1 MNEWLTAQ
9 VSEPAVLVT
18 VAIVEGSGPRE
29 PGARMLVTA
38 RGQHD
43 TIGGGHLEMCAIDL
57 AREMLESAASER
69 MAADAAPAIGATTD
83 HAAER
88 APGGAAW
95 GGARARLERY
105 ALGPTL
111 GQCCGGVVHLAFE
124 LVDASLAAVLVS
136 LRARRRDDSWRLS
149 AIDGEPISL
158 LLDACGAVVAGSGH
172 GVAVAN
178 AGGARN
184 GARSVGDAFGPA
196 FPQVDR
202 ARGTHILRDTAGR
215 RWLADPCL
223 APRAHL
229 VLFGAGHVGAAIVR
243 MLGELPCTVTWVDE
257 REDMFPASLP
267 VNVTMEA
274 TDMPEAAVADAPAG
288 ASYLV
293 MTHSHALDQRL
304 CEAILARE
312 DAGWFGLIGSHTK
325 RVQFERR
332 MAARGL
338 PQDRVDNMVCPIGL
352 PGITS
357 KLPAAIAAS
366 VCAQLLMV
374 WEAQQIAALDA
385 TAPARLVA
393 VR

>member
-29 PGARMLVTA
+29 PGAKMLVTA

-43 TIGGGHLEMCAIDL
+43 TIGGGHLEMCAVDL
-57 AREMLESAASER
+57 ARAIL
-69 MAADAAPAIGATTD
+69 ADAGFSPRSGAGMET
-83 HAAER
+83 A
-88 APGGAAW
+88 
-95 GGARARLERY
+95 ARLERY

-124 LVDASLAAVLVS
+124 LVDAQLGAVLTG
-136 LRARRRDDSWRLS
+136 LRMRHREDSWRLS
-149 AIDGEPISL
+149 AIDGPTTAL
-158 LLDACGAVVAGSGH
+158 LLDSAGMTVAGE
-172 GVAVAN
+172 AAAN
-178 AGGARN
+178 AAGVN
-184 GARSVGDAFGPA
+184 GAEGATMPPARGAYLPAIDAE
-196 FPQVDR
+196 
-202 ARGTHILRDTAGR
+202 RGTHILRDASGR

-257 REDMFPASLP
+257 REDMFPAGLP
-267 VNVTMEA
+267 PNVAMEA
-274 TDMPEAAVADAPAG
+274 TDMPEACVAAAPAN

-304 CEAILARE
+304 CETILARE
-312 DAGWFGLIGSHTK
+312 DVGWFGLIGSNTK

-338 PQDRVDNMVCPIGL
+338 PQDRIDSMVCPIGL

-374 WEAQQIAALDA
+374 WEAQQIAALNA
-385 TAPARLVA
+385 AVPALLAASR
-393 VR
+393 

>member
-9 VSEPAVLVT
+9 VLEPAVLVT

-29 PGARMLVTA
+29 PGAKMLVTA

-43 TIGGGHLEMCAIDL
+43 TIGGGHLEMCAVEL
-57 AREMLESAASER
+57 AREMLASS
-69 MAADAAPAIGATTD
+69 DGPV
-83 HAAER
+83 
-88 APGGAAW
+88 
-95 GGARARLERY
+95 ARLERY

-124 LVDASLAAVLVS
+124 PVDASLAAVLS
-136 LRARRRDDSWRLS
+136 GLRARRREDNWRLS
-149 AIDGEPISL
+149 AIDGAPVAL
-158 LLDACGAVVAGSGH
+158 LLGADGAIVAGAAPGE
-172 GVAVAN
+172 
-178 AGGARN
+178 GG
-184 GARSVGDAFGPA
+184 AFGPA
-196 FPQVDR
+196 FPAVDR
-202 ARGTHILRDTAGR
+202 ERGTHVLRDTAGR
-215 RWLADPCL
+215 RWLADPCF

-267 VNVTMEA
+267 SNVAIEA
-274 TDMPEAAVADAPAG
+274 TDMPEAAVAAAPAN

-304 CEAILARE
+304 CETILAR
-312 DAGWFGLIGSHTK
+312 DDVGWFGLIGSNTK

-338 PQDRVDNMVCPIGL
+338 PQDRIDNMVCPVGL
-352 PGITS
+352 PGISS

-374 WEAQQIAALDA
+374 WEQQQIAALS
-385 TAPARLVA
+385 APARLAVA
-393 VR
+393 S

>member
-1 MNEWLTAQ
+1 
-9 VSEPAVLVT
+9 
-18 VAIVEGSGPRE
+18 
-29 PGARMLVTA
+29 MLVTA

-43 TIGGGHLEMCAIDL
+43 TIGGGHLEMCAIEL
-57 AREMLESAASER
+57 AREMLVFSER
-69 MAADAAPAIGATTD
+69 VAA
-83 HAAER
+83 
-88 APGGAAW
+88 GGAAMAGTA
-95 GGARARLERY
+95 GGSRLERY

-124 LVDASLAAVLVS
+124 LVDWSLADVLAS
-136 LRARRRDDSWRLS
+136 LRARRREDSWRLS
-149 AIDGEPISL
+149 AIDGPSTAL
-158 LLDACGAVVAGSGH
+158 LLDADGIVASAASDRRGEG
-172 GVAVAN
+172 GVAASMAPV
-178 AGGARN
+178 
-184 GARSVGDAFGPA
+184 
-196 FPQVDR
+196 VDR
-202 ARGTHILRDTAGR
+202 TRGTHVLRDASGR

-257 REDMFPASLP
+257 REDMFPVGLP
-267 VNVTMEA
+267 ANVTIEA
-274 TDMPEAAVADAPAG
+274 TDMPEAAVADAPSD

-304 CEAILARE
+304 CEAILARS
-312 DAGWFGLIGSHTK
+312 DVGWFGLIGSHTK

-338 PQDRVDNMVCPIGL
+338 PQDRIANMVCPIGL

-374 WEAQQIAALDA
+374 WEAQQIAALNDSE
-385 TAPARLVA
+385 PALRLA
-393 VR
+393 SR

>member
-69 MAADAAPAIGATTD
+69 VAADAAPAIGVT
-83 HAAER
+83 
-88 APGGAAW
+88 
-95 GGARARLERY
+95 RARLERY

-124 LVDASLAAVLVS
+124 VVDAALAAVLVS

-178 AGGARN
+178 AGCARN

-215 RWLADPCL
+215 RWLVDPCL

-267 VNVTMEA
+267 ANVTMEA

-332 MAARGL
+332 MATRGL
-338 PQDRVDNMVCPIGL
+338 PQDRIDNMVCPIGL
-352 PGITS
+352 PGISS

-374 WEAQQIAALDA
+374 WEAQQIAALSVDA
-385 TAPARLVA
+385 AAAPERLVA

>member
-29 PGARMLVTA
+29 PGAKMLVTA
-38 RGQHD
+38 RCQHD
-43 TIGGGHLEMCAIDL
+43 TIGGGHLEMCAIEL
-57 AREMLESAASER
+57 AREMLKDAASEHV
-69 MAADAAPAIGATTD
+69 AQ
-83 HAAER
+83 
-88 APGGAAW
+88 
-95 GGARARLERY
+95 ARLERY

-124 LVDASLAAVLVS
+124 LVDAPLADVLAS
-136 LRARRRDDSWRLS
+136 LRERRRDDSWRLS
-149 AIDGEPISL
+149 AIDGPPAAL
-158 LLDACGAVVAGSGH
+158 LLDAAGAIVTGASAGQRGEGDDSACVKRAT
-172 GVAVAN
+172 GVGSAASAPPV
-178 AGGARN
+178 
-184 GARSVGDAFGPA
+184 
-196 FPQVDR
+196 VDR
-202 ARGTHILRDTAGR
+202 MRGTHVLRDASGR

-257 REDMFPASLP
+257 REDMFPTALP
-267 VNVTMEA
+267 ANVAIEA
-274 TDMPEAAVADAPAG
+274 TDMPEAAVADAPPG

-304 CEAILARE
+304 SEAILARA
-312 DAGWFGLIGSHTK
+312 DVGWFGLIGSHTK

-338 PQDRVDNMVCPIGL
+338 PPDRIANMVCPIGL

-374 WEAQQIAALDA
+374 WEAQQIAALNDSE
-385 TAPARLVA
+385 PALRLA
-393 VR
+393 SR

>member
-29 PGARMLVTA
+29 PGAKMLVTA

-43 TIGGGHLEMCAIDL
+43 TIGGGHLEMCAIEL
-57 AREMLESAASER
+57 AREMLAAGT
-69 MAADAAPAIGATTD
+69 A
-83 HAAER
+83 
-88 APGGAAW
+88 
-95 GGARARLERY
+95 ARLERY

-124 LVDASLAAVLVS
+124 LVDAALANVLAS
-136 LRARRRDDSWRLS
+136 LRVRRREDSWRLS
-149 AIDGEPISL
+149 VIDGPPAAL
-158 LLDACGAVVAGSGH
+158 LLDAEGVVAGE
-172 GVAVAN
+172 
-178 AGGARN
+178 GA
-184 GARSVGDAFGPA
+184 APVI
-196 FPQVDR
+196 DR
-202 ARGTHILRDTAGR
+202 ARGTHILRDASGR
-215 RWLADPCL
+215 RWLVDPCL

-243 MLGELPCTVTWVDE
+243 MLGELPCTVAWVDE
-257 REDMFPASLP
+257 REDMFPATVP
-267 VNVTMEA
+267 ANVTIEA
-274 TDMPEAAVADAPAG
+274 TDLPEAAVADAPPG

-304 CEAILARE
+304 CETILNRV
-312 DAGWFGLIGSHTK
+312 DVGWFGLIGSRTK

-338 PQDRVDNMVCPIGL
+338 PQDRIADMVCPIGL

-374 WEAQQIAALDA
+374 WEAQQIAALNDSE
-385 TAPARLVA
+385 PALRLA
-393 VR
+393 SR